1 MQTQYETAIN
11 DSGVFYALI
20 AEIFEQPPT
29 VRKKTVASAAK

>member
-20 AEIFEQPPT
+20 AEIFEQPDSKPIS
-29 VRKKTVASAAK
+29 RDILYA